1 MLSFSAMKTAVH
13 LLGFLLCL
21 APPASPATLTVQLN
35 DAAGAALGDA
45 VAWATPR
52 APLPA
57 ATPRPGAVAQVD
69 KTFVPLV
76 TVVQAGAQVAF
87 PNRDEIRHH
96 VYSFSPARVFEIK
109 LYADVPVPPRILFD
123 KPGEVVLGCN
133 IHDNMLGYILV
144 VDSPYY
150 GKSGA
155 DGRVTLENLPEGEY
169 ELHAWHPSQAAPPE
183 ARPLRL
189 KADDNAT
196 ASYSVALRPR
206 PRPPPR

>member
-1 MLSFSAMKTAVH
+1 MKTAVH

-21 APPASPATLTVQLN
+21 APPASPATLTVQLS
-35 DAAGAALGDA
+35 DAAGAALEDA

-52 APLPA
+52 APLPGT
-57 ATPRPGAVAQVD
+57 TPRPGAVAQVD

-76 TVVQAGAQVAF
+76 TVVQAGAQIAF

-96 VYSFSPARVFEIK
+96 VYSFSPAKIFEIK
-109 LYADVPVPPRILFD
+109 LYANVPTPPRILFE
-123 KPGEVVLGCN
+123 KVGEVVLGCN

-144 VDSPYY
+144 VDTPFY
-150 GKSGA
+150 GKSGT
-155 DGRVTLENLPEGEY
+155 DGRVKLENLPEGDY

-183 ARPLRL
+183 ARPVKVR
-189 KADDNAT
+189 ADESAT

-206 PRPPPR
+206 LPRPPSR